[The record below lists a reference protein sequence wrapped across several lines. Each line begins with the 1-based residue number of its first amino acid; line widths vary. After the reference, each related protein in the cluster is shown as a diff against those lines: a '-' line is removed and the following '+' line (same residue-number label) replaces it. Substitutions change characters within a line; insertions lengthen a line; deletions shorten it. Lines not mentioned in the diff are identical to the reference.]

1 MDLPSITIVTPCM
14 NAAGTL
20 EETLASVRGQ
30 HYPGELEHLVVDGG
44 STDGSLEI
52 LKRAEGIRYVSE
64 PDRGLSDA
72 MNKGVAMARGQ
83 LVGWLNADD
92 FYEPGALLAV
102 GRAFA
107 GRPDARWVTGR
118 CRIVDGDGKE
128 IRKAI
133 TAYKNF
139 LLAHYSFGL
148 YLTQNFVSCPSTFVR
163 KDAWE
168 EAGGTRIEHSHS
180 MDYDL
185 FLRIGKHHDPLILD
199 RELAVFRMVEGT
211 LSMSGFETQF
221 REHAEQARE
230 HGDGHPVPVA
240 LNLLIS
246 RAIVLVYRL
255 LRRRRRLQST

>member
-139 LLAHYSFGL
+139 LLTHYSFGL

-163 KDAWE
+163 KDAWDV
-168 EAGGTRIEHSHS
+168 AGGTRIEHSHS